1 MAELRFPYFSQ
12 LWYSYPFARNV
23 TNKTVSAAT
32 LYFTPFVVFHKTTF
46 DAIGCRIVTGVAL
59 STGQLGVYS
68 IRHDGL
74 PRGLIYATPS
84 FATTGTANITQVAYL
99 SLNPGC
105 YMLASLFSGAVTVA
119 AGRYT
124 DGPLVGSG
132 AIQPFSANVGLN
144 DFVNTYTALP
154 STLDSAASLGV
165 DTTAVHV
172 MMRAL

>member
-1 MAELRFPYFSQ
+1 MAELRFPYVSQ
-12 LWYSYPFARNV
+12 GWYSYPFARNV

-32 LYFTPFVVFHKTTF
+32 LYFTPFVVWHKTTF
-46 DAIGCRIVTGVAL
+46 DAIGCRIATGVAL
-59 STGQLGVYS
+59 STGQLGIYS

-74 PRGLIYATPS
+74 PRGLIYSTPS
-84 FATTGTANITQVAYL
+84 FATTGTASITQGAYL

-105 YMLASLFSGAVTVA
+105 YLLASLFSGAVTVA

-124 DGPLVGSG
+124 DSPLVGSG
-132 AIQPFSANVGLN
+132 AIQPFGANVALN
-144 DFVNTYTALP
+144 DFVNTYTAIP
-154 STLDSAASLGV
+154 STLDPVNSVGI